1 MLIQRSAILWRG
13 KCQEKEILKLRN
25 MAGVHR
31 AEGLLVHHIRESGQS
46 WGSWVRISRG
56 PMTSERICKASLS
69 EKRKRQIALSGTSR
83 TATHNNGDNKHSPL
97 TLGFDGNARYSMMMA
112 FG

>member
-69 EKRKRQIALSGTSR
+69 EKRKSQIALSGTSR
-83 TATHNNGDNKHSPL
+83 TARHIIMVIISILRLLLALMGMPDI
-97 TLGFDGNARYSMMMA
+97 A
-112 FG
+112 